1 MEVMRGIEFQIM
13 ILPLAL
19 GMGLIHHATTV
30 SACLQSA
37 VFYSVKLQVIEP
49 ALIIPCGP
57 GACLATAH

>member
-1 MEVMRGIEFQIM
+1 
-13 ILPLAL
+13 LAL

-57 GACLATAH
+57 VACLATAHWH